1 MRHRARTVNPTA
13 AVLFPEGMEY
23 VEEREFLLRLE
34 VRCPFPPDYDGDQD
48 GYAWVE
54 SFRPIAAQ
62 IVQAAA
68 AAVKAHPG
76 WRVRFANRGRSTD
89 EEVTLVLERI
99 VEPEPNVEPR
109 FQK

>member
-1 MRHRARTVNPTA
+1 MERGRAMRDTSLSVLCTTCGLRRRARVPA
-13 AVLFPEGMEY
+13 APGSAL
-23 VEEREFLLRLE
+23 
-34 VRCPFPPDYDGDQD
+34 PFPPDYDGDED

-76 WRVRFANRGRSTD
+76 WRVRFGNRGRPD
-89 EEVTLVLERI
+89 R
-99 VEPEPNVEPR
+99 
-109 FQK
+109 

>member
-1 MRHRARTVNPTA
+1 VVTFT
-13 AVLFPEGMEY
+13 AVLCTAFVEY

-34 VRCPFPPDYDGDQD
+34 VRCPFPPDYDGDED

-62 IVQAAA
+62 VVQAAA

-89 EEVTLVLERI
+89 EEVTLILERVI
-99 VEPEPNVEPR
+99 DNDPNLKPDIEPGS
-109 FQK
+109 QK

>member
-13 AVLFPEGMEY
+13 ADVLSPEGMDY

-68 AAVKAHPG
+68 ATVKAHPG
-76 WRVRFANRGRSTD
+76 WRVRFANRGRSTE

-99 VEPEPNVEPR
+99 VE
-109 FQK
+109 

>member
-1 MRHRARTVNPTA
+1 
-13 AVLFPEGMEY
+13 MEY

-34 VRCPFPPDYDGDQD
+34 VRCPFPPDYDGDED

-68 AAVKAHPG
+68 ADAPPPAEGNP
-76 WRVRFANRGRSTD
+76 
-89 EEVTLVLERI
+89 
-99 VEPEPNVEPR
+99 PEPPEVR
-109 FQK
+109 AAAYVDALLKAFAGTALLIR